1 MGRIG
6 IMGLSRNP
14 LIYST
19 SDLLCNLFTNQRLTI
34 KTTIPAGIVNRK
46 RKIAG
51 FPPNKSTCMNII
63 GHNAINAEIIEIIRI
78 LRVLMGRF
86 MASTTGGV
94 GIFFSTTSNPLV
106 LITNIMV
113 GIETPG

>member
-1 MGRIG
+1 
-6 IMGLSRNP
+6 
-14 LIYST
+14 
-19 SDLLCNLFTNQRLTI
+19 
-34 KTTIPAGIVNRK
+34 
-46 RKIAG
+46 
-51 FPPNKSTCMNII
+51 MNII

-86 MASTTGGV
+86 MASTTGGE